1 MKRIEQIVVIFIA
14 AALAIPSYWFFWTL
28 AGGGGYNKRI
38 KPMKNSR
45 KLDSPKRPIIE
56 KKKKRLVN
64 SDSHDNANSDV
75 LVSAVI
81 SPYLLT
87 HLHHILQQS
96 EYYAQKDGRKSH
108 AANFAKL
115 RKVLC
120 LDARSMADASA
131 KEIKDVDN
139 DLSNNKYNEQNVA

>member
-1 MKRIEQIVVIFIA
+1 
-14 AALAIPSYWFFWTL
+14 
-28 AGGGGYNKRI
+28 
-38 KPMKNSR
+38 MKNPR
-45 KLDSPKRPIIE
+45 KLDSPKRSIID

-64 SDSHDNANSDV
+64 SDSHDHENSDV

-131 KEIKDVDN
+131 KEIKDGDN
-139 DLSNNKYNEQNVA
+139 DLSINKYNEQNVA

>member
-1 MKRIEQIVVIFIA
+1 
-14 AALAIPSYWFFWTL
+14 
-28 AGGGGYNKRI
+28 
-38 KPMKNSR
+38 MKNSR
-45 KLDSPKRPIIE
+45 KIDSPKRSIID
-56 KKKKRLVN
+56 KPKKRLVN
-64 SDSHDNANSDV
+64 SDSHDNENSDV

-87 HLHHILQQS
+87 HLHQILQQS

-131 KEIKDVDN
+131 KEINDTDN
-139 DLSNNKYNEQNVA
+139 DLSFNKYNEQNVA

>member
-1 MKRIEQIVVIFIA
+1 MSASIYCFYCA
-14 AALAIPSYWFFWTL
+14 
-28 AGGGGYNKRI
+28 
-38 KPMKNSR
+38 MKNSR
-45 KLDSPKRPIIE
+45 KLDSPKRSIID

-64 SDSHDNANSDV
+64 SSDSLDNENSDV

-131 KEIKDVDN
+131 KEIKDTDN
-139 DLSNNKYNEQNVA
+139 DLSFNKYNEQNVA

>member
-1 MKRIEQIVVIFIA
+1 
-14 AALAIPSYWFFWTL
+14 
-28 AGGGGYNKRI
+28 
-38 KPMKNSR
+38 MKNSR
-45 KLDSPKRPIIE
+45 KLDSPKRSIID

-64 SDSHDNANSDV
+64 YDPHDTENSDV

-120 LDARSMADASA
+120 LDARSMVDASA
-131 KEIKDVDN
+131 KEIIDTDN
-139 DLSNNKYNEQNVA
+139 DLSINKYNEKNVA

>member
-1 MKRIEQIVVIFIA
+1 
-14 AALAIPSYWFFWTL
+14 
-28 AGGGGYNKRI
+28 
-38 KPMKNSR
+38 MKNSR
-45 KLDSPKRPIIE
+45 KIDSSKMSIMDN
-56 KKKKRLVN
+56 KKKKFIHSESLN
-64 SDSHDNANSDV
+64 NENSDV

-87 HLHHILQQS
+87 HLHQILQRS
-96 EYYAQKDGRKSH
+96 EYYAQKDGRISH

-131 KEIKDVDN
+131 KEIKDNEN
-139 DLSNNKYNEQNVA
+139 DLSLNKYNDQNVA

>member
-1 MKRIEQIVVIFIA
+1 
-14 AALAIPSYWFFWTL
+14 
-28 AGGGGYNKRI
+28 
-38 KPMKNSR
+38 MKNSR
-45 KLDSPKRPIIE
+45 KLDASKRSIIDT
-56 KKKKRLVN
+56 KKKKLVN
-64 SDSHDNANSDV
+64 SNSCNYENSDV
-75 LVSAVI
+75 LVSAVN

-87 HLHHILQQS
+87 HLHQTLQQS

-131 KEIKDVDN
+131 KEIKDVEN
-139 DLSNNKYNEQNVA
+139 DLSNNKYNKQNVA

>member
-1 MKRIEQIVVIFIA
+1 
-14 AALAIPSYWFFWTL
+14 
-28 AGGGGYNKRI
+28 
-38 KPMKNSR
+38 MKNSR
-45 KLDSPKRPIIE
+45 KLDTSQRSTFD
-56 KKKKRLVN
+56 KKKKKL
-64 SDSHDNANSDV
+64 SHSESLNNENSDV

-87 HLHHILQQS
+87 HLHQILQRS
-96 EYYAQKDGRKSH
+96 EFYAQKEGRISH

-131 KEIKDVDN
+131 KEIKDNDNDN
-139 DLSNNKYNEQNVA
+139 DLSINK

>member
-1 MKRIEQIVVIFIA
+1 
-14 AALAIPSYWFFWTL
+14 
-28 AGGGGYNKRI
+28 
-38 KPMKNSR
+38 MKNSR
-45 KLDSPKRPIIE
+45 KLDSSQRSTND
-56 KKKKRLVN
+56 KKKKKLIQSESLN
-64 SDSHDNANSDV
+64 NENNDV

-87 HLHHILQQS
+87 HLHQTLQRS
-96 EYYAQKDGRKSH
+96 EYYAQKDGRVSH

-131 KEIKDVDN
+131 KEMNDCDH
-139 DLSNNKYNEQNVA
+139 DLSINKYNEQNVA

>member
-1 MKRIEQIVVIFIA
+1 
-14 AALAIPSYWFFWTL
+14 
-28 AGGGGYNKRI
+28 
-38 KPMKNSR
+38 MKNSR
-45 KLDSPKRPIIE
+45 KLDSSKRSIIDKR
-56 KKKKRLVN
+56 KKKLIKSESYN
-64 SDSHDNANSDV
+64 YESGDV

-87 HLHHILQQS
+87 HLHQTLQQS

-131 KEIKDVDN
+131 KEIIDKDN
-139 DLSNNKYNEQNVA
+139 DLSINKYNEQNVA

>member
-1 MKRIEQIVVIFIA
+1 
-14 AALAIPSYWFFWTL
+14 
-28 AGGGGYNKRI
+28 
-38 KPMKNSR
+38 MKNSR
-45 KLDSPKRPIIE
+45 KLDSPKRSVID
-56 KKKKRLVN
+56 KKKKRYIN
-64 SDSHDNANSDV
+64 SDCQDNENSDV

-96 EYYAQKDGRKSH
+96 EHYAQKNGRKSH

-131 KEIKDVDN
+131 KEIKDTDN
-139 DLSNNKYNEQNVA
+139 DSSNNIYNEQNVA

>member
-1 MKRIEQIVVIFIA
+1 
-14 AALAIPSYWFFWTL
+14 
-28 AGGGGYNKRI
+28 
-38 KPMKNSR
+38 MKNSK
-45 KLDSPKRPIIE
+45 KLDSPKGSLIE
-56 KKKKRLVN
+56 KKKKRIIQ
-64 SDSHDNANSDV
+64 SDSVNQENSDV

-87 HLHHILQQS
+87 HLHQILQRS
-96 EYYAQKDGRKSH
+96 EYFAHKDGRKSH

>member
-1 MKRIEQIVVIFIA
+1 
-14 AALAIPSYWFFWTL
+14 
-28 AGGGGYNKRI
+28 
-38 KPMKNSR
+38 MKNSR
-45 KLDSPKRPIIE
+45 KLDTSQRSTLE
-56 KKKKRLVN
+56 KKKKKL
-64 SDSHDNANSDV
+64 SHSESINNENSDV

-87 HLHHILQQS
+87 HLHQILQRS
-96 EYYAQKDGRKSH
+96 EYYAQKEGRASH

-131 KEIKDVDN
+131 KEIKDN
-139 DLSNNKYNEQNVA
+139 DLSINKYNEQNVA

>member
-1 MKRIEQIVVIFIA
+1 
-14 AALAIPSYWFFWTL
+14 
-28 AGGGGYNKRI
+28 
-38 KPMKNSR
+38 MKNSI
-45 KLDSPKRPIIE
+45 KIDYPKKSLNDKP
-56 KKKKRLVN
+56 KKRLVN
-64 SDSHDNANSDV
+64 SDSHDNENSDV

-139 DLSNNKYNEQNVA
+139 DLSNNKYNEQNVAWSNNLLINISNKNKDKIMYKNISFAINIIL

>member
-1 MKRIEQIVVIFIA
+1 
-14 AALAIPSYWFFWTL
+14 
-28 AGGGGYNKRI
+28 
-38 KPMKNSR
+38 MKNSR
-45 KLDSPKRPIIE
+45 NLDSHKRSIID
-56 KKKKRLVN
+56 KKKKKLVN
-64 SDSHDNANSDV
+64 SDYQENENSDV

-96 EYYAQKDGRKSH
+96 EHYAKKDGRKSH

-131 KEIKDVDN
+131 KEIRDADN
-139 DLSNNKYNEQNVA
+139 DLSINKYNEQNVA

>member
-1 MKRIEQIVVIFIA
+1 
-14 AALAIPSYWFFWTL
+14 
-28 AGGGGYNKRI
+28 
-38 KPMKNSR
+38 MKNSR
-45 KLDSPKRPIIE
+45 KIDSPKRSIID
-56 KKKKRLVN
+56 KPKKRLV
-64 SDSHDNANSDV
+64 SYDDNENSDV

-131 KEIKDVDN
+131 KEIKDTDN
-139 DLSNNKYNEQNVA
+139 DLSFDKYNVKNVA

>member
-1 MKRIEQIVVIFIA
+1 
-14 AALAIPSYWFFWTL
+14 
-28 AGGGGYNKRI
+28 
-38 KPMKNSR
+38 MKNSTKLNSSKGGTMDKRKR
-45 KLDSPKRPIIE
+45 KLTNNHYRSQQ
-56 KKKKRLVN
+56 N
-64 SDSHDNANSDV
+64 NDV

-87 HLHHILQQS
+87 HLHQILQKS
-96 EYYAQKDGRKSH
+96 EFSAQKDGRLSH

-131 KEIKDVDN
+131 QEMQDSDN
-139 DLSNNKYNEQNVA
+139 EFYNKKYTEQNVA

>member
-1 MKRIEQIVVIFIA
+1 
-14 AALAIPSYWFFWTL
+14 
-28 AGGGGYNKRI
+28 
-38 KPMKNSR
+38 MKNSR
-45 KLDSPKRPIIE
+45 KLDSPKRSIID
-56 KKKKRLVN
+56 KKKKKLVQT
-64 SDSHDNANSDV
+64 DSLRYENSDV

-87 HLHHILQQS
+87 HLHQILQKS
-96 EYYAQKDGRKSH
+96 EYYANKDGRKSH

-131 KEIKDVDN
+131 KEIKDNDN
-139 DLSNNKYNEQNVA
+139 DLSINKYNEQNVA

>member
-1 MKRIEQIVVIFIA
+1 MK
-14 AALAIPSYWFFWTL
+14 T
-28 AGGGGYNKRI
+28 
-38 KPMKNSR
+38 SR
-45 KLDSPKRPIIE
+45 KLDSSQRPKID
-56 KKKKRLVN
+56 KKQKKTIQSEYLN
-64 SDSHDNANSDV
+64 NENTDV

-87 HLHHILQQS
+87 HLHQILQRS
-96 EYYAQKDGRKSH
+96 EYYAKKDGRTSH

-131 KEIKDVDN
+131 KEIKDTEN
-139 DLSNNKYNEQNVA
+139 DLTINKYNEQSVA

>member
-1 MKRIEQIVVIFIA
+1 MCILLVRKFISVS
-14 AALAIPSYWFFWTL
+14 INCFY
-28 AGGGGYNKRI
+28 Y
-38 KPMKNSR
+38 PMKNSR
-45 KLDSPKRPIIE
+45 KLDSSKRSIID

-64 SDSHDNANSDV
+64 SNSQDIENSDV

-131 KEIKDVDN
+131 KEIKDADN
-139 DLSNNKYNEQNVA
+139 DLSFNKYNEQNVA

>member
-1 MKRIEQIVVIFIA
+1 
-14 AALAIPSYWFFWTL
+14 
-28 AGGGGYNKRI
+28 
-38 KPMKNSR
+38 MKNSR
-45 KLDSPKRPIIE
+45 KLDSQKRSIIG
-56 KKKKRLVN
+56 KTKKRLVK
-64 SDSHDNANSDV
+64 SDYQENENSDV

-131 KEIKDVDN
+131 KEIKETDN
-139 DLSNNKYNEQNVA
+139 DLSFNQYNEQNVALSNNLLVNRF

>member
-1 MKRIEQIVVIFIA
+1 
-14 AALAIPSYWFFWTL
+14 
-28 AGGGGYNKRI
+28 
-38 KPMKNSR
+38 MKNSR
-45 KLDSPKRPIIE
+45 KIESRERLIID
-56 KKKKRLVN
+56 KKKKKLIQP
-64 SDSHDNANSDV
+64 DSLTNENSDV

-87 HLHHILQQS
+87 HLHQTLQRS
-96 EYYAQKDGRKSH
+96 EYYAKKDGRISH

-131 KEIKDVDN
+131 KEIKDNDK
-139 DLSNNKYNEQNVA
+139 DLSINNYNEQNVA

>member
-1 MKRIEQIVVIFIA
+1 
-14 AALAIPSYWFFWTL
+14 
-28 AGGGGYNKRI
+28 
-38 KPMKNSR
+38 MKNSE
-45 KLDSPKRPIIE
+45 KLDSSQRSMID
-56 KKKKRLVN
+56 KKKKKLIQSEFVN
-64 SDSHDNANSDV
+64 NENSDV

-87 HLHHILQQS
+87 HLHQILQRS
-96 EYYAQKDGRKSH
+96 EYYAEKDGRLSH

-139 DLSNNKYNEQNVA
+139 DLSKTKYNEKNVA

>member
-1 MKRIEQIVVIFIA
+1 LIKR
-14 AALAIPSYWFFWTL
+14 
-28 AGGGGYNKRI
+28 
-38 KPMKNSR
+38 
-45 KLDSPKRPIIE
+45 
-56 KKKKRLVN
+56 KKKLIQSEFLN
-64 SDSHDNANSDV
+64 DENSDV

-87 HLHHILQQS
+87 HFHHILQRS

-131 KEIKDVDN
+131 KEIKDTDN
-139 DLSNNKYNEQNVA
+139 DLSFNKYNEQNVA